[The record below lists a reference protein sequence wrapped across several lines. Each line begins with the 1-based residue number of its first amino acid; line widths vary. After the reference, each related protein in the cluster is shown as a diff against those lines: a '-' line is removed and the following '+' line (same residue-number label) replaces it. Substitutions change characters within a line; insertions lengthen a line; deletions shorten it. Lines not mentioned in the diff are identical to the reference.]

1 MLRQDSTAPLVE
13 EIPETPFYIPAT
25 GSSTRP
31 RRTLKHGDCFAVLDS
46 YADIGASAGG
56 PDGIFFCDT
65 RHLSHLEM
73 LLNGKQ
79 PLLLGSSVRDDNSIL
94 TVDLTNP
101 DIYLDQKLVLPKDVL
116 HVVRT
121 LFLWRGTAYQRLR
134 IQNHG
139 DRPFE
144 VRLTL
149 AFASDFADLFEVRGL
164 RRARRGTATAEISG
178 ETGVTLNYQGL
189 DGNRRRTMLLFEPAP
204 ERLSTGAAVL
214 CVRAA
219 AQRIPVDLCD
229 GEMRPR
235 RRRKPPAA
243 VSQGPARRVPGAP
256 DRKPRH
262 GHHHHLEPDLQ
273 RGDVP
278 LDGRP
283 RDPDDRHAG
292 GSLSLRRHP
301 LVLDHVR
308 PRRDHHRDADAVV
321 RFPHRQRR
329 AAAARRLSGQRF
341 RSARRRRARENPAR
355 DARRRNGGAAGGSV
369 RPVLRQRGCDAAV
382 RDAGRALHR
391 AHRRHRDAARALAQ
405 HRSGARLDRRTGRS
419 RSRRLRRISPRRRER
434 PGQPGL
440 EGLPRRDLP
449 CRWFDR
455 ARADRAVRGA
465 GLRLC
470 GEARWRRAARAAWQ
484 ARARRRARCAGD
496 KARRTVR
503 GGVLVRGHR
512 HLCARARRPE
522 AAVPRADL
530 ERRAGAV
537 QRNCRARSAPQR

>member
-1 MLRQDSTAPLVE
+1 MLRQDSTAPQVE

-46 YADIGASAGG
+46 HADIGASAGG

-65 RHLSHLEM
+65 RYLSHLEM

-178 ETGVTLNYQGL
+178 ATGVTLNYQGL

-204 ERLSTGAAVL
+204 ERLSTSTASYAFEL
-214 CVRAA
+214 QPNA
-219 AQRIPVDLCD
+219 IPVDLRD

-235 RRRKPPAA
+235 RRRKPPPA
-243 VSQGPARRVPGAP
+243 VPQRPARRVPGAP
-256 DRKPRH
+256 
-262 GHHHHLEPDLQ
+262 
-273 RGDVP
+273 
-278 LDGRP
+278 RP
-283 RDPDDRHAG
+283 P
-292 GSLSLRRHP
+292 
-301 LVLDHVR
+301 
-308 PRRDHHRDADAVV
+308 
-321 RFPHRQRR
+321 
-329 AAAARRLSGQRF
+329 AAAWPPSPPQT
-341 RSARRRRARENPAR
+341 RSSTR
-355 DARRRNGGAAGGSV
+355 
-369 RPVLRQRGCDAAV
+369 
-382 RDAGRALHR
+382 
-391 AHRRHRDAARALAQ
+391 
-405 HRSGARLDRRTGRS
+405 
-419 RSRRLRRISPRRRER
+419 
-434 PGQPGL
+434 
-440 EGLPRRDLP
+440 
-449 CRWFDR
+449 
-455 ARADRAVRGA
+455 
-465 GLRLC
+465 
-470 GEARWRRAARAAWQ
+470 
-484 ARARRRARCAGD
+484 
-496 KARRTVR
+496 
-503 GGVLVRGHR
+503 
-512 HLCARARRPE
+512 
-522 AAVPRADL
+522 
-530 ERRAGAV
+530 
-537 QRNCRARSAPQR
+537 